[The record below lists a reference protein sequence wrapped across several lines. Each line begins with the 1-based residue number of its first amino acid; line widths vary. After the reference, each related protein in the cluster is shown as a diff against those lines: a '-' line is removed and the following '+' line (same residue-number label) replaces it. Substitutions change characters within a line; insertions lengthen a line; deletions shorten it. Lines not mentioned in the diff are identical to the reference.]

1 MRQKEIIEKLKAG
14 AHITVHSGS
23 RKSEACLICNA
34 GAKYPDRVQRYI
46 LTYRQFQALY
56 FKGII
61 EERFEES
68 RISKDDYGNRI
79 FSSFYYLVENK

>member
-1 MRQKEIIEKLKAG
+1 MILSTLVLLNKNQTRWRG
-14 AHITVHSGS
+14 
-23 RKSEACLICNA
+23 EAPASTGGGGCH
-34 GAKYPDRVQRYI
+34 
-46 LTYRQFQALY
+46 ALY

>member
-61 EERFEES
+61 EES